1 MRNEIVK
8 ESNREVKTFVEL
20 MHGADSMLDK
30 ALGGIEGR
38 YYCVMSSLILCAF
51 SFEAYMNH
59 LGVKHRDLWT
69 KDERL
74 SVLKKYERLCR
85 HLGIEKPDFGQGDD
99 QRLKQLFCY
108 RDTMAHGETHDLEL
122 KKPVKKASD
131 DMSYTL
137 RTDWENFTSL
147 PMAEKCLASAKGIIN
162 RMNEAAGLGEY
173 AFEFGVEVSDVEYK
187 VINKSRNPDA
197 ASSADS

>member
-8 ESNREVKTFVEL
+8 ESNREVKTFAEL
-20 MHGADSMLDK
+20 MHGADSMLEK
-30 ALGGIEGR
+30 ALGGIEGS
-38 YYCVMSSLILCAF
+38 YYCVMSSLLLCAF

-69 KDERL
+69 KEERL
-74 SVLKKYERLCR
+74 RVLDKYTLLCQE
-85 HLGIEKPDFGQGDD
+85 LGIKEPDFGRGDD
-99 QRLKQLFCY
+99 QRLKQLFAY
-108 RDTMAHGETHDLEL
+108 RDTMAHGETYDLEL

-137 RTDWENFTSL
+137 KSDWENFTSV
-147 PMAEKCLASAKGIIN
+147 PMAEKCLASVQGIIN

-173 AFEFGVEVSDVEYK
+173 AFASGIEVSDVEYK